1 MPKMKSKRAAVKRF
15 RVLGSGKFKRKGAF
29 RNHMMSNKSKKQKRQ
44 LRGSMVVHERNE
56 ISLLRM
62 LPYSQK

>member
-15 RVLGSGKFKRKGAF
+15 RVLGSGKFKRKSSY
-29 RNHMMSNKSKKQKRQ
+29 RSHMMSHKTVKQKRH
-44 LRGSMVVHERNE
+44 LRGNSIVHETNE
-56 ISLLRM
+56 GSLLRM